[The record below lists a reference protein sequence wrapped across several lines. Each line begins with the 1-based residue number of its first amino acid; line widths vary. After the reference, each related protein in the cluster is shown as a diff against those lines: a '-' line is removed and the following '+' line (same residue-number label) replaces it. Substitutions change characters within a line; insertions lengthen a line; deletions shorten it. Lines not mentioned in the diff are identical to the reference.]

1 MFYENSLMCLWSK
14 WGECEWIERIVCES
28 QVKWKG
34 LGVNGY
40 WNGSKMPEMAL
51 PYTGTS
57 SETLSMKIAG
67 NSIPITMIVK
77 NRAKLNVSARF
88 AFE

>member
-1 MFYENSLMCLWSK
+1 
-14 WGECEWIERIVCES
+14 
-28 QVKWKG
+28 
-34 LGVNGY
+34 
-40 WNGSKMPEMAL
+40 MPEMAL